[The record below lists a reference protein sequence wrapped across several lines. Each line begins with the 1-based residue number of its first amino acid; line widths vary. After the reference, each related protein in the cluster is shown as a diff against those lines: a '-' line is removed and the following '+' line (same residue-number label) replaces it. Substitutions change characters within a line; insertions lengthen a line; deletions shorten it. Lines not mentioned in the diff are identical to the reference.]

1 MTSMSFLGPSPL
13 GGVLLIVW
21 LKQKVFGVS
30 YQNTRVPWEVATI
43 QSLVDGIKLILK
55 EDIVPTGSDPWLFL
69 VLCTH
74 IYLRQMY
81 AEQGMSTSKD
91 FSSNIES
98 PKTPFK
104 EQKDGSLMPKL
115 YKP

>member
-55 EDIVPTGSDPWLFL
+55 EDIVPTGSDPWLFKIKL
-69 VLCTH
+69 VGLF
-74 IYLRQMY
+74 ILVFISRLQFYLLQV
-81 AEQGMSTSKD
+81 
-91 FSSNIES
+91 
-98 PKTPFK
+98 
-104 EQKDGSLMPKL
+104 
-115 YKP
+115 